1 MNKGSRISNHEL
13 MERVKN
19 SDHQAFNILYERLW
33 EVLYIKT
40 YSILGDKNIA
50 KDIVQDVWISLW
62 ERRDKVV
69 NDNIKGYL
77 IRAVRLKVY
86 NEFRNSKYKS
96 QLIQEFIQTYNSSL
110 ETNSVEQSMQFKETE
125 SRILKAVNRLP
136 KKCKQVFELSR
147 YDGLKNEE
155 IAEKLNISRR
165 TVETH
170 ISNALK
176 VLKNNIALG
185 LAMFLDLF

>member
-1 MNKGSRISNHEL
+1 
-13 MERVKN
+13 MERIKN
-19 SDHQAFNILYERLW
+19 SDCQAFNILYERLW

-69 NDNIKGYL
+69 NYNIKGYL

-96 QLIQEFIQTYNSSL
+96 QLIQEFVQTYNSSL
-110 ETNSVEQSMQFKETE
+110 ETNNIEQIIQLKDTE
-125 SRILKAVNRLP
+125 KVIIEAVNCLP
-136 KKCKQVFELSR
+136 NKCKRVFELSR
-147 YDGLKNEE
+147 YEGLKNEE
-155 IAEKLNISRR
+155 IAQKLNISKR